1 MQSDESDDEFDA
13 TEMKRLVSDH
23 DADAGALSEPQKRRR
38 SRRGPDEAP
47 CAACTWTRALGLC
60 AGLLVLCVAAASL
73 AYLSGDSGHTVVDVK
88 LPDGAALRGLHSTFA
103 YAFLGI
109 PYAAAPAR
117 RWEPPRSVRGALWNG
132 TYVATAYGSPCAQRG
147 PAGEVLGQED
157 CLYLNVWTP
166 TLGGAARRP
175 VIVWLHGGHLTRG
188 SGHEE
193 GLAPGEELA
202 AQTNAVF
209 VSLNYRLGALGFLA
223 LKELSDENLEHTSGN
238 YGLMDQLKALR
249 WVQKNIEVFG
259 GDIGNVTLLGY
270 EAGAVCALALATSPA
285 ARGLF
290 SRVVAMS
297 ASCRM
302 LQPNLREAEERGRSV
317 YNGTSCGDGDL
328 ACLRGAELG
337 SLLAASPFEDYA
349 AWEDSRL
356 ASDFP
361 APQSE
366 EPPFFPAVVDG
377 CLVPT
382 PLAQGIS
389 RVNVSLVLG
398 STQQEVAIR
407 PPYPEMDRWTTENFS
422 STLMERIENL
432 APGRLSQL
440 LQLYPP
446 DCPPPCPGKRYCTAV
461 TDLKVTCPLDDL
473 ANATRSRQW
482 VAGSPSPRV
491 YRYEAAFVPEW
502 GAEASQRPLFA
513 ARGTDAR
520 AFLGSLSA
528 GGPKIHD
535 REWGFTRLVRYY
547 LMRFISTGSMPEQ
560 WPEWPGAALL
570 SDEFTPRH
578 VSVNECCEFWRQS
591 SEQGPARDGARL
603 AGGKRPLGAP
613 GTPSATLA
621 LLPEARCADIAGFPL
636 HEPQQH
642 YEDAYESFMRQH
654 LKHYGYYHGRPSAG
668 PRPPGPPPW
677 RSTQLV
683 LEEGAGAPRL
693 REPLQGPAPSAS
705 ALPAHAPRWP
715 LDCQVV
721 PERVAHIDWDPSE
734 PEPLYE
740 ATGRE
745 HEPLCVGDESGE
757 VVFEIEKASSE
768 RCFVSARIGGR
779 RGPLVPPPAATRGDD
794 DSTLLFE
801 SRFESGNLQKAVRV
815 GEWEYELTLRSDL
828 YTDKHTQW
836 FYFRVGNTRAA
847 PRRYRFTITNLG
859 KPRSLYGA
867 GLRPLF
873 YSDRDAA
880 GPLALGWRRAG
891 SDVRYYRTRT
901 AAAAA
906 AETRARYS
914 LTWTF
919 SFPHEGDE
927 CYWAHCY
934 PYTYSRLAARL
945 ARVAADPRAA
955 RLCRTRVLCRSLAG
969 NPVPVLTITGG
980 ARAALLGRA
989 KRAVVVTARVHP
1001 GESNSSWVME
1011 GLLDFLLGDSADA
1024 RLLRD
1029 TFVFKVVPM
1038 LNPDGVLVGNYRC
1051 SLSGRDLNRNYRTAL
1066 REAFP
1071 PVWHLRAMVRRLLEK
1086 REVVMFCDLHGH
1098 SRRSNVF
1105 VYGCEGAAGSGHGPR
1120 GGQSGRVFP
1129 LMMSKNSP
1137 DKFSYESCRFKVQKS
1152 KEGTSRVSMWRMGI
1166 ANSFTLETTFAGST
1180 LGERKGTHFS
1190 VEDLKSVGYQLC
1202 DTLLD
1207 YCDPDQA
1214 KVELCE
1220 REVMERAQATER
1232 MRNLGKDGGGP
1243 WGLGLSDIESSESG
1257 SDSSQSDGL
1266 PSHLLALLPKMRV
1279 KRRRLKSRKERNRT
1293 RLGLLQA
1300 VGAVG
1305 ALGSGFPPNAGP
1317 RRAGPRRGPARP
1329 SGGALAEAA
1338 AEAAGEPVRRKEAD
1352 KVHTQR
1358 YRRSGPAT
1366 TVMAAVGGARGGPV
1380 AATVTQGPPGAQ
1392 TSVPLAYVGSNPLAG
1407 VSTLTR
1413 DAAASAQTQAA
1424 TPTLDPGHGDFC
1436 PAHGTLATQ
1445 YLSGLLEEGWGL
1457 QWEGSGLSLRHV
1469 TRHMAPSSRRR
1480 MLLGGQLVLPVSM
1493 TTALPPTPRR
1503 PPRTAIRQHPLPFD
1517 PWLEEAGGFLSSG
1530 RLQRSS
1536 REPLSLLPATQRPAS
1551 VRMGPLSRTPRPLGA
1566 IGSGD
1571 AGTPERGAEA
1581 AAAAEGAGAGESVR
1595 REAEPHGDEGARP
1608 GGPRHRH
1615 RGPGPL
1621 RRGRAACPARGN
1633 GGARGRRGG
1642 AVVVRRR
1649 LVARRILIAIASL
1662 AHARNL
1668 RPSLETLIRGGPAEC
1683 PR

>member
-1 MQSDESDDEFDA
+1 
-13 TEMKRLVSDH
+13 
-23 DADAGALSEPQKRRR
+23 
-38 SRRGPDEAP
+38 
-47 CAACTWTRALGLC
+47 
-60 AGLLVLCVAAASL
+60 
-73 AYLSGDSGHTVVDVK
+73 
-88 LPDGAALRGLHSTFA
+88 
-103 YAFLGI
+103 
-109 PYAAAPAR
+109 
-117 RWEPPRSVRGALWNG
+117 
-132 TYVATAYGSPCAQRG
+132 
-147 PAGEVLGQED
+147 
-157 CLYLNVWTP
+157 
-166 TLGGAARRP
+166 
-175 VIVWLHGGHLTRG
+175 
-188 SGHEE
+188 
-193 GLAPGEELA
+193 
-202 AQTNAVF
+202 
-209 VSLNYRLGALGFLA
+209 
-223 LKELSDENLEHTSGN
+223 
-238 YGLMDQLKALR
+238 
-249 WVQKNIEVFG
+249 
-259 GDIGNVTLLGY
+259 
-270 EAGAVCALALATSPA
+270 
-285 ARGLF
+285 
-290 SRVVAMS
+290 
-297 ASCRM
+297 
-302 LQPNLREAEERGRSV
+302 
-317 YNGTSCGDGDL
+317 
-328 ACLRGAELG
+328 
-337 SLLAASPFEDYA
+337 
-349 AWEDSRL
+349 
-356 ASDFP
+356 
-361 APQSE
+361 
-366 EPPFFPAVVDG
+366 
-377 CLVPT
+377 
-382 PLAQGIS
+382 
-389 RVNVSLVLG
+389 
-398 STQQEVAIR
+398 
-407 PPYPEMDRWTTENFS
+407 
-422 STLMERIENL
+422 
-432 APGRLSQL
+432 
-440 LQLYPP
+440 
-446 DCPPPCPGKRYCTAV
+446 
-461 TDLKVTCPLDDL
+461 
-473 ANATRSRQW
+473 
-482 VAGSPSPRV
+482 
-491 YRYEAAFVPEW
+491 
-502 GAEASQRPLFA
+502 
-513 ARGTDAR
+513 
-520 AFLGSLSA
+520 
-528 GGPKIHD
+528 
-535 REWGFTRLVRYY
+535 
-547 LMRFISTGSMPEQ
+547 
-560 WPEWPGAALL
+560 
-570 SDEFTPRH
+570 
-578 VSVNECCEFWRQS
+578 
-591 SEQGPARDGARL
+591 
-603 AGGKRPLGAP
+603 
-613 GTPSATLA
+613 
-621 LLPEARCADIAGFPL
+621 
-636 HEPQQH
+636 
-642 YEDAYESFMRQH
+642 MRQH
-654 LKHYGYYHGRPSAG
+654 LMHYGYYHGRPSAG

-757 VVFEIEKASSE
+757 VVFEIEKGERVGRCTGDSVSARVSASRRDSASPRVSLRAASSE
-768 RCFVSARIGGR
+768 R
-779 RGPLVPPPAATRGDD
+779 TRGDD

-969 NPVPVLTITGG
+969 NPVPVLTITSPAPPPPPRLLDGPERGTRDGGAAEEQEGGGGSAERG

-1469 TRHMAPSSRRR
+1469 TRHMAPS
-1480 MLLGGQLVLPVSM
+1480 
-1493 TTALPPTPRR
+1493 
-1503 PPRTAIRQHPLPFD
+1503 QHPLPFD

-1571 AGTPERGAEA
+1571 AGTPERGRKQQQQPKSRRR
-1581 AAAAEGAGAGESVR
+1581 GERSP
-1595 REAEPHGDEGARP
+1595 EAEPHGDEGARP
-1608 GGPRHRH
+1608 GGPSSPS
-1615 RGPGPL
+1615 PGP
-1621 RRGRAACPARGN
+1621 RASPQRPGQHVPRGATGAPAGDAEEPWWY
-1633 GGARGRRGG
+1633 G
-1642 AVVVRRR
+1642 RR

>member
-1 MQSDESDDEFDA
+1 
-13 TEMKRLVSDH
+13 
-23 DADAGALSEPQKRRR
+23 
-38 SRRGPDEAP
+38 
-47 CAACTWTRALGLC
+47 
-60 AGLLVLCVAAASL
+60 
-73 AYLSGDSGHTVVDVK
+73 
-88 LPDGAALRGLHSTFA
+88 
-103 YAFLGI
+103 
-109 PYAAAPAR
+109 
-117 RWEPPRSVRGALWNG
+117 
-132 TYVATAYGSPCAQRG
+132 
-147 PAGEVLGQED
+147 
-157 CLYLNVWTP
+157 
-166 TLGGAARRP
+166 
-175 VIVWLHGGHLTRG
+175 
-188 SGHEE
+188 
-193 GLAPGEELA
+193 
-202 AQTNAVF
+202 
-209 VSLNYRLGALGFLA
+209 
-223 LKELSDENLEHTSGN
+223 
-238 YGLMDQLKALR
+238 
-249 WVQKNIEVFG
+249 
-259 GDIGNVTLLGY
+259 
-270 EAGAVCALALATSPA
+270 
-285 ARGLF
+285 
-290 SRVVAMS
+290 
-297 ASCRM
+297 
-302 LQPNLREAEERGRSV
+302 
-317 YNGTSCGDGDL
+317 
-328 ACLRGAELG
+328 
-337 SLLAASPFEDYA
+337 
-349 AWEDSRL
+349 
-356 ASDFP
+356 
-361 APQSE
+361 
-366 EPPFFPAVVDG
+366 
-377 CLVPT
+377 
-382 PLAQGIS
+382 
-389 RVNVSLVLG
+389 
-398 STQQEVAIR
+398 
-407 PPYPEMDRWTTENFS
+407 
-422 STLMERIENL
+422 
-432 APGRLSQL
+432 
-440 LQLYPP
+440 
-446 DCPPPCPGKRYCTAV
+446 
-461 TDLKVTCPLDDL
+461 
-473 ANATRSRQW
+473 
-482 VAGSPSPRV
+482 
-491 YRYEAAFVPEW
+491 
-502 GAEASQRPLFA
+502 
-513 ARGTDAR
+513 
-520 AFLGSLSA
+520 
-528 GGPKIHD
+528 
-535 REWGFTRLVRYY
+535 
-547 LMRFISTGSMPEQ
+547 
-560 WPEWPGAALL
+560 
-570 SDEFTPRH
+570 
-578 VSVNECCEFWRQS
+578 
-591 SEQGPARDGARL
+591 
-603 AGGKRPLGAP
+603 
-613 GTPSATLA
+613 
-621 LLPEARCADIAGFPL
+621 
-636 HEPQQH
+636 
-642 YEDAYESFMRQH
+642 MRQH
-654 LKHYGYYHGRPSAG
+654 LKHYGYYRGRSEDDEEEEARGVPLRGGLGGPNSGPPRSSTFPGSLAEHSREEGTRPPGRPSAG

-757 VVFEIEKASSE
+757 VVFEIEKGERVGRCTGDSVSPRVSASRRDSASPRVSLRAASSE

-873 YSDRDAA
+873 YSECDAA

-969 NPVPVLTITGG
+969 NPVPVLTITSPAPPPPPRLLDGPERGARDGGAAEEEEGVGGSAERG

-1129 LMMSKNSP
+1129 LMMSKNIP

-1305 ALGSGFPPNAGP
+1305 ALGSGFPPSAGP
-1317 RRAGPRRGPARP
+1317 RRAGPRRGTTRP
-1329 SGGALAEAA
+1329 SGGAFAEAA
-1338 AEAAGEPVRRKEAD
+1338 AEAAGEPVGRKEAD

-1366 TVMAAVGGARGGPV
+1366 TVMAAVGGARGGAV
-1380 AATVTQGPPGAQ
+1380 AATATQGPPGAQ
-1392 TSVPLAYVGSNPLAG
+1392 TSVPLAYVGSDPLAG
-1407 VSTLTR
+1407 VSTLAR

-1445 YLSGLLEEGWGL
+1445 YLSGLLEEGWGV

-1493 TTALPPTPRR
+1493 TTALPPNPRR

-1517 PWLEEAGGFLSSG
+1517 PWLEEASGFLSSG

-1571 AGTPERGAEA
+1571 AGTPERGRKQQQPKEPAPGRAFAGRLSPTATREPGRGALVTVTGAPGLSAEA
-1581 AAAAEGAGAGESVR
+1581 GQRAPRGATGAPAGDAEEPCWVGRTDGTAAEPR
-1595 REAEPHGDEGARP
+1595 PHGR
-1608 GGPRHRH
+1608 
-1615 RGPGPL
+1615 
-1621 RRGRAACPARGN
+1621 
-1633 GGARGRRGG
+1633 
-1642 AVVVRRR
+1642 
-1649 LVARRILIAIASL
+1649 S
-1662 AHARNL
+1662 
-1668 RPSLETLIRGGPAEC
+1668 S
-1683 PR
+1683 